1 MYSSTARHSQC
12 ILTPLT
18 SSTPLPRQRR
28 STLLPMAK
36 LKSENSKPAKQFGLT
51 PYRIAPKTLAQPK
64 VALWLSSSR
73 SNWSCYRYA
82 ERRNWTDGQAKEARE
97 IDRLAF
103 AH

>member
-1 MYSSTARHSQC
+1 
-12 ILTPLT
+12 
-18 SSTPLPRQRR
+18 
-28 STLLPMAK
+28 MAK

-64 VALWLSSSR
+64 VALWFSSSR
-73 SNWSCYRYA
+73 SNRSYDRDA
-82 ERRNWTDGQAKEARE
+82 EHSNRTDGQAKEAGE